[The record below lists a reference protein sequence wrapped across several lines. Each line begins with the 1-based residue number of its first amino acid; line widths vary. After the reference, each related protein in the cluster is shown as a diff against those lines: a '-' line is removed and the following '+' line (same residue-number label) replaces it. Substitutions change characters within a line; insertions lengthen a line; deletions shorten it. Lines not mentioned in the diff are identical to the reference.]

1 MLPILFNNFN
11 AVFVMNNKKIDPKD
25 QEHYRDKI
33 STVDSA
39 GKRVW
44 IYPKAPKGNFF
55 TARTVVAIF
64 LLALLFAGPFLEIN
78 GHPFLLLDF
87 LGRKFYVFGI
97 AFWPQD
103 LHLFGIALI
112 TLVVFVV
119 LFTSVF
125 GRLFCGWMCPQTIF
139 MELVFRRIER
149 WIEGGPKEQKILT
162 AAPWTINK
170 IFKKGLKA
178 LVFLII
184 AFIIGNTLL
193 TYIIGKDE
201 LFKIITEPVAEHT
214 GGFIAMMVFTSIFF
228 ANFMFFREQA
238 CTLVCPYGRLQGVLL
253 DENSIVVHYDFG
265 RGEPRGKGKRQTDDS
280 KLGDCIDC
288 HHCVDVCPTG
298 IDIRNGTQLECVN
311 CTACID
317 SCNSIMDKIKKP
329 RGLIRYDSYNNIV
342 GDKKSIFNP
351 RIIGYTAVLVVLLGV
366 LSLLLASRKPIEATI
381 FRTPGI
387 LYQEIVDNHITNM
400 YNIKVINKSY
410 EQREINLRLV
420 SPTDGVIRMVSKLY
434 LDADDLNESVFF
446 IDIPKSSILST
457 RVSVIIEVLSGN
469 TPIEIYE
476 TAFVAPII
484 KTE

>member
-1 MLPILFNNFN
+1 
-11 AVFVMNNKKIDPKD
+11 MNNKKIDPKD

-55 TARTVVAIF
+55 TARTVVATF
-64 LLALLFAGPFLEIN
+64 LLALLFAGPFLTIN

-87 LGRKFYVFGI
+87 LGRKFYIFGI

-125 GRLFCGWMCPQTIF
+125 GRIFCGWMCPQTIF

-149 WIEGGPKEQKILT
+149 WIEGGPKEQKKLS
-162 AAPWTINK
+162 AAPWSGDK
-170 IFKKGLKA
+170 IFKRGLKTI
-178 LVFLII
+178 LFLAI

-193 TYIIGKDE
+193 AYIIGKDV
-201 LFKIITEPVAEHT
+201 LFKIMTEPISEHT
-214 GGFIAMMVFTSIFF
+214 GGFIAMMVFTFIFF

-253 DENSIVVHYDFG
+253 DENSIVVHYDFS
-265 RGEPRGKGKRQTDDS
+265 RGEPRGKGKRTNDS

-317 SCNSIMDKIKKP
+317 SCNAIMDKIKKP
-329 RGLIRYDSYNNIV
+329 RGLIRYDSYNNIA

-351 RIIGYTAVLVVLLGV
+351 RIVGYTAVLVVLIGI

-381 FRTPGI
+381 LRTPGT
-387 LYQEIVDNHITNM
+387 LYQEIVEDYITNM
-400 YNIKVINKSY
+400 YNIKVVNKSY
-410 EQREINLRLV
+410 EQREISLHLV
-420 SPTDGVIRMVSKLY
+420 SPTNGVLRMMSKLS
-434 LDADDLNESVFF
+434 LAADDLNESVFL
-446 IDIPKSSILST
+446 IDIPKSSISST
-457 RVSVIIEVLSGN
+457 GIPIIIDVLSGD
-469 TPIEIYE
+469 TFIEKYE
-476 TAFVAPII
+476 TTFVAPMI
-484 KTE
+484 KSE